1 MNQNVGE
8 NKELPAVHL
17 SVDELEKVEDL
28 LRENTTKC
36 EIEIVLSLPGGVD
49 QTFHSV
55 GQINTS
61 VLADVAGPNSYSLSA
76 TGKEGQCTIA
86 GEGIETESH
95 MLYCVGDSDWRD
107 KIKHGVVEQLNSVQ
121 TTKSRLRG
129 QITGIRATG
138 VAVLAALFVGWAVAA
153 VAPQSVVHYK
163 PTFSDA
169 FIFSLGIFGLLIV
182 RFRNWAHPYIWIG
195 HDRSFPTKQRIEKL
209 GLGAILLTFAVLTF
223 RWLLEPGP
231 FLRLG

>member
-1 MNQNVGE
+1 MNKGVSE

-17 SVDELEKVEDL
+17 SVDELEMIEDL
-28 LRENTTKC
+28 LKENTTKC
-36 EIEIVLSLPGGVD
+36 DIEIVLSLPGGID

-55 GQINTS
+55 GQLNSS
-61 VLADVAGPNSYSLSA
+61 VLADIGGSNSYSLSV
-76 TGKEGQCTIA
+76 TGEEGRCAIA
-86 GEGIETESH
+86 GESIETESH

-107 KIKHGVVEQLNSVQ
+107 KIKYGVVEYLNSVQ

-153 VAPQSVVHYK
+153 VAPQSVVHYN
-163 PTFSDA
+163 PTFSDG
-169 FIFSLGIFGLLIV
+169 FVFSLGIFGLLIV
-182 RFRNWAHPYIWIG
+182 RFRNWVHPYIWIG
-195 HDRSFPTKQRIEKL
+195 QDRSFPTKQRIKKL
-209 GLGAILLTFAVLTF
+209 GIGTILLTFAILTF

-231 FLRLG
+231 FLWLG